1 LPTQIIGGELAG
13 RRIKTPAGAGVR
25 PTTALV
31 RRGLFDSLGARVLGT
46 TVLDLFAGAGTL
58 GLEALSRGAARA
70 TFVDHN
76 LACVKIVQE
85 NLRLLRLTER
95 SAVVRADAGAW
106 LKEHVQDLPDFGLIL
121 LDPPYRYLG
130 LDDLMRWLGAS
141 VPWPAHSLLVVEH
154 HRRRPLPAV
163 DDGLALERTR
173 DYGDARLSFFQGSG

>member
-1 LPTQIIGGELAG
+1 MPTQIVGGELAG
-13 RRIKTPAGAGVR
+13 RRIKTPVGEGVR

-31 RRGLFDSLGARVLGT
+31 RKGLFDTLGARVMGA

-70 TFVDHN
+70 AFVDRN

-95 SAVVRADAGAW
+95 GAVVRADARVW

-121 LDPPYRYLG
+121 LDPPYRHSG
-130 LDDLMRWLGAS
+130 LEDLMGWLGARVRWS
-141 VPWPAHSLLVVEH
+141 AQTLLVVEH
-154 HRRRPLPAV
+154 HRHRALPV
-163 DDGLALERTR
+163 LDGALALERTR
-173 DYGDARLSFFQGSG
+173 AYGDTQLSFFRGQG